1 MFLTVGIIIRKYC
14 PVLLGCELFYVHE
27 LASLTFMSSSFYSWV
42 HLSQGI
48 KVIMGR
54 LSFLLKETSSNT
66 CEYMLAVSKRSTR
79 IVREICSEL
88 TAKTL

>member
-48 KVIMGR
+48 KVIMGNR
-54 LSFLLKETSSNT
+54 AFYSKKHPQIHANT
-66 CEYMLAVSKRSTR
+66 CLQS
-79 IVREICSEL
+79 
-88 TAKTL
+88 AKEALE